1 MVSNMKI
8 RRDSRRVCL
17 DEVVFDLL
25 DEHLAGLIGRST
37 IRSGSQSAYS
47 TPICL
52 HRPITTIYSLTSQR
66 AETRCSLKTTGLIV

>member
-1 MVSNMKI
+1 MVWNMKI
-8 RRDSRRVCL
+8 RRESRRVCL
-17 DEVVFDLL
+17 DEVVFNFS

-52 HRPITTIYSLTSQR
+52 HRPITSISGLTSQR
-66 AETRCSLKTTGLIV
+66 AETRCSLKQQG